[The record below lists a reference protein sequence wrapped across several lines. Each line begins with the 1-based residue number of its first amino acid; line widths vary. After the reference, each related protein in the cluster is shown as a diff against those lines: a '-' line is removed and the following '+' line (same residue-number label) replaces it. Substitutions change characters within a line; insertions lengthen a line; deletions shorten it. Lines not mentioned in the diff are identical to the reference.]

1 MKLLDSHDSH
11 HSVKLS
17 CVCKKVVLVFDLSFH
32 LFDQKLGQK
41 IDFKIANEG
50 SGEKNPRKRPREFF
64 SRFPGD
70 LPFFCNFLTWRVKED
85 IMSGTLMGRQ
95 LRGEQ
100 AAEEEEEEELEEEM
114 EAPAELPRSPRSRSP
129 PRRRS
134 AGASPVE
141 SPEVFYVQK
150 KKKSPSP
157 VRKAAPAATGKAIP
171 VKMGRQE
178 WVVPNNGSRTRAI
191 QVLRKDLQG
200 ENPTFAKGGPAYRA
214 LKRYS
219 SLEKAEADAARVRE
233 AGSAKNSAKKA
244 AAKSDLA
251 KADRPHYVNTDPNRV
266 KGQKVVLHK
275 PANSKGPFKNQ
286 RAAEEW
292 AFTHNTA
299 GEEVAAGE
307 GIIKKRPVQKARGE
321 KTGQA
326 VMLKAGKN
334 GQDVWTSVL
343 NAQGELNPKLQILE
357 DNGVDWS
364 SKYEVR
370 DWDDLKE
377 ESAKRSEETRAR
389 KNGPPKLT
397 ESVAFYA
404 AAAKAAKL
412 GKGVTQAE
420 RDRKVNEIVRSDLKE
435 GTKKSRLN
443 LISLSGSGNR
453 GANTAGVRSICFKDV
468 GADGKESGQ
477 ARAIKLTDGTW
488 TKNALTDANRYRD
501 AKGLKRLN
509 ADSDE
514 AEIVKALKGG
524 LKMGLYVQTFGRT
537 ANAPC
542 ASHDDAEIL

>member
-1 MKLLDSHDSH
+1 M
-11 HSVKLS
+11 
-17 CVCKKVVLVFDLSFH
+17 
-32 LFDQKLGQK
+32 
-41 IDFKIANEG
+41 
-50 SGEKNPRKRPREFF
+50 
-64 SRFPGD
+64 
-70 LPFFCNFLTWRVKED
+70 KED
-85 IMSGTLMGRQ
+85 NMSLLGNE
-95 LRGEQ
+95 LR
-100 AAEEEEEEELEEEM
+100 EEADEADQEEEM
-114 EAPAELPRSPRSRSP
+114 EAPAELPRSPRRGA
-129 PRRRS
+129 RS
-134 AGASPVE
+134 AGNSPAGTSPIRRKPE
-141 SPEVFYVQK
+141 SPEEFYVQQK

-157 VRKAAPAATGKAIP
+157 VRKAATSGKAIP
-171 VKMGRQE
+171 VKLGRQE
-178 WVVPNNGSRTRAI
+178 WVVPNNGSRTRPI

-200 ENPTFAKGGPAYRA
+200 ENPTFAKGGAEYRA
-214 LKRYS
+214 LRRYS
-219 SLEKAEADAARVRE
+219 SLDAATADAEKVRA
-233 AGSAKNSAKKA
+233 AGSAKNSASKA

-251 KADRPHYVNTDPNRV
+251 KADRPHYVNLDPNRV

-275 PANSKGPFKNQ
+275 PANAQGPFKNQ

-292 AFTHNTA
+292 AFTHNTD
-299 GEEVAAGE
+299 GEVVEAGE
-307 GIIKKRPVQKARGE
+307 GIIKKKPVQKARGA
-321 KTGQA
+321 KTGEA

-343 NAQGELNPKLQILE
+343 NAKGELNKILAVLE
-357 DNGVDWS
+357 ENGVDWRS
-364 SKYEVR
+364 QFEVR
-370 DWDDLKE
+370 DWADLKD
-377 ESAKRSEETRAR
+377 ESAKRSAASRAK

-488 TKNALTDANRYRD
+488 TKNALMDANKYQD
-501 AKGLKRLN
+501 AKGLTRFKSLE
-509 ADSDE
+509 E
-514 AEIVKALKGG
+514 AGEAAIVKALKGG
-524 LKMGLYVQTFGRT
+524 LKMKLYVQTFGRT